1 MLCTQDIERIKAD
14 WRACV
19 WSHTLSEAQAERLLP
34 TIKIAKV
41 AAGDYI
47 WRRGDASDHW
57 VGMVSGSLKL
67 CSTSPAGKAV
77 TYTGMAYGWIG
88 EDGMLTGKPRNCDAV
103 ALMDAVI
110 ARLPAAVFLAM
121 LDENP
126 AFNRFVMRQMSERT
140 QQFME
145 LTAFEKMLD
154 PVAKVARSLGALF
167 NPWFF
172 PPHSLELKVTQAEV
186 ADFCNM
192 SRSRVNIAL
201 KKLESQGLVKVAYN
215 GTTIVDLEGLRRYA
229 EV

>member
-1 MLCTQDIERIKAD
+1 MLCTKDIERIKAD

-19 WSHTLSEAQAERLLP
+19 WSHTLTDVQATQLLP
-34 TIKIAKV
+34 TIQIASV
-41 AAGDYI
+41 PAGGYI
-47 WRRGDASDHW
+47 WRRGDTSDHW
-57 VGMVSGSLKL
+57 VGMVSGSMKL
-67 CSTSPAGKAV
+67 CSTSPAGKSV

-88 EDGMLTGKPRNCDAV
+88 EDGIVSGGARNCDAV
-103 ALMDAVI
+103 ALIDAVI
-110 ARLPAAVFLAM
+110 AKMPAAVFLK
-121 LDENP
+121 LLEENP

-192 SRSRVNIAL
+192 SRSRVSIAL
-201 KKLESQGLVKVAYN
+201 KQLEREGLVKVAYS
-215 GTTIVDLEGLRRYA
+215 GTTVVDLDGLRRYA